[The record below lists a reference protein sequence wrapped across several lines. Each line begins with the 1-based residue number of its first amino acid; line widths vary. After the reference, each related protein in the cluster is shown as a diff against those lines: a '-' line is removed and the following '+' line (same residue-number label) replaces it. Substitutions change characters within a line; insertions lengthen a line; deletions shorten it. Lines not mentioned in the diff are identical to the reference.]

1 MKPGFRYGSWHGGR
15 DPLEPPFDVRRA
27 LDEIGDE
34 VLAGSSPGEAL
45 RRLLQQGADGLRG
58 LDDLRRRVRQRA
70 RTARQRGRLDGTLE
84 RVRELLDRALAAERR
99 ALFPDPSDAARLAEA
114 ELDALPNDPARA
126 VHRLADYSWRS
137 DEARAAYD
145 EIRDL
150 LRREV
155 LDSQFRG
162 MRDALRGAT
171 PEDLARVRQM
181 LAALNEM
188 LAADARGEHTQQQF
202 DQFMQQYGDFFPE
215 RPSTLEE
222 LVDALA
228 RRAAAQQRLLD
239 SLSDEQRQELA
250 DLMAGALGDAG
261 LASELD
267 RLQRQLRAARPDLR
281 WGGRERMDGNRP
293 LGLGDATTALEEVA
307 DLEELDAMLDQDY
320 PGATLDDV
328 DPELVDRALGRQAVD
343 DLAALRR
350 IERELQRQGYLQR
363 SGGKLELTPRAVRRL
378 GATALRRVFSVLESR
393 GRGSHDVRDAGAAG
407 EPTGASR
414 GWEYGDEQ
422 PLDVVRTVRNSV
434 LRTAGTGPRSDA
446 GAGARTRAGTGE
458 PAGGPRRVRLSVEDF
473 EVIETERR
481 TSAAVALL
489 VDLSYSMALR
499 GTWGAAKSTALALH
513 SLVTTRYPQDHIQ
526 IIGFS
531 NYARVLEPVGL
542 AGLSWDMVQGTNL
555 QHGLM
560 LARRHLDQHRDSEPV
575 ILVVTDGEP
584 TAHLTRDG
592 RADFAW
598 PPLPETL
605 ALTLAEVERCT
616 RRGAV
621 INVFMLDEEPALVR
635 FVDELARRNGGRVF
649 SPSADRLGEYVVS
662 DYLRARRG
670 RRRAG

>member
-1 MKPGFRYGSWHGGR
+1 MSKPGFRYGAWHGGR

-70 RTARQRGRLDGTLE
+70 RAARQRGRLDGTLE

-114 ELDALPNDPARA
+114 ELDALPDDPARA
-126 VHRLADYSWRS
+126 VRELSEYPWRS
-137 DEARAAYD
+137 DEAREAYD

-162 MRDALRGAT
+162 MRDALRGASQ
-171 PEDLARVRQM
+171 EDMARVREM
-181 LAALNEM
+181 LGALNEM

-202 DQFMQQYGDFFPE
+202 DEFMQQYGDFFPE
-215 RPSTLEE
+215 QPSSLAE

-250 DLMAGALGDAG
+250 DLMAGALGDSG

-281 WGGRERMDGNRP
+281 WGGRERMDGDRP

-307 DLEELDAMLDQDY
+307 DLDELDAMLDQDY

-343 DLAALRR
+343 DLEALRR
-350 IERELQRQGYLQR
+350 VERELQRQGYLHR

-378 GATALRRVFSVLESR
+378 GATALRRVFAVLESR

-422 PLDVVRTVRNSV
+422 PLDVVKTVRNSV
-434 LRTAGTGPRSDA
+434 LRTAGEPTGR
-446 GAGARTRAGTGE
+446 G
-458 PAGGPRRVRLSVEDF
+458 RVRLAVEDF
-473 EVIETERR
+473 EVIDTERR

-513 SLVTTRYPQDHIQ
+513 SLVTTRYPQDHIE

-531 NYARVLEPVGL
+531 NYARVLDPVGL

-635 FVDELARRNGGRVF
+635 FVDEIARRNGGRVF

>member
-1 MKPGFRYGSWHGGR
+1 MARPGFRYGAWHGGR

-34 VLAGSSPGEAL
+34 VLAGASPGEAL

-70 RTARQRGRLDGTLE
+70 RAARQRGRLDGTLE

-99 ALFPDPSDAARLAEA
+99 ALFPDPSDAARLAET
-114 ELDALPNDPARA
+114 ELDALPDDPARA
-126 VHRLADYSWRS
+126 VHRLADYQWRS
-137 DEARAAYD
+137 DEARAAYE

-162 MRDALRGAT
+162 MRDALRGAG
-171 PEDLARVRQM
+171 PQDLARVREM

-202 DQFMQQYGDFFPE
+202 DEFMQNYGEFFPE
-215 RPSTLEE
+215 QPSTLEE

-239 SLSDEQRQELA
+239 SLTDEQRQELA

-281 WGGRERMDGNRP
+281 WGGRERMDGDRP

-307 DLEELDAMLDQDY
+307 DLDELDSMLDQDY

-343 DLAALRR
+343 DVEALRR
-350 IERELQRQGYLQR
+350 VERELQRQGYLQR
-363 SGGKLELTPRAVRRL
+363 SAGRLELTPRAVRRL
-378 GATALRRVFSVLESR
+378 GATALRRVFAVLESR

-414 GWEYGDEQ
+414 AWEYGDEQ

-434 LRTAGTGPRSDA
+434 LRSAGEPG
-446 GAGARTRAGTGE
+446 
-458 PAGGPRRVRLSVEDF
+458 PAGGGRGRVRLAVEDF

-531 NYARVLEPVGL
+531 NYARVLDPVGL

-560 LARRHLDQHRDSEPV
+560 LARRHLDEYRDSEPV

-649 SPSADRLGEYVVS
+649 SPAADRLGEYVVS